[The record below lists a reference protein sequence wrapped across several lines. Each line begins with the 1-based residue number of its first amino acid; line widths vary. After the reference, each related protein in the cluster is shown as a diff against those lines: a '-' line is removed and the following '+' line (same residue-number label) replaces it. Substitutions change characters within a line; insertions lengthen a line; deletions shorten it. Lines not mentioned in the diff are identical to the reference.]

1 MKYSR
6 DHTNRPNNIVLSL
19 LPMSIKML
27 YFKFNQR
34 TIMSS
39 RKCNLR
45 RLIVSDIIMI
55 ELNLKQ
61 KERYYDR
68 SQLENISRQNV
79 MLFLLLN
86 RILLFQSQISNT
98 CRKVYLASSTH
109 AWVAKLEFSSQE
121 KLNKLSFFLLY
132 VF

>member
-79 MLFLLLN
+79 MLFLL
-86 RILLFQSQISNT
+86 
-98 CRKVYLASSTH
+98 
-109 AWVAKLEFSSQE
+109 
-121 KLNKLSFFLLY
+121 
-132 VF
+132 

>member
-1 MKYSR
+1 MQYSR

-19 LPMSIKML
+19 LPMSIKTL

-34 TIMSS
+34 TVMSS

-79 MLFLLLN
+79 ILFLL
-86 RILLFQSQISNT
+86 
-98 CRKVYLASSTH
+98 
-109 AWVAKLEFSSQE
+109 
-121 KLNKLSFFLLY
+121 
-132 VF
+132 